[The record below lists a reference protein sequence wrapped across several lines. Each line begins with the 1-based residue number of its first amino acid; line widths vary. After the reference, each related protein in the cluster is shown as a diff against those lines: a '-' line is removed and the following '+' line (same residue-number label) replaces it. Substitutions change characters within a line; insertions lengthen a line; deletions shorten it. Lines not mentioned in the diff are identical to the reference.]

1 MNAEIHKGFRM
12 ILELEKNISS
22 EHKAEI
28 FSKLFEKDINF
39 REISFGD
46 RGLIHVQ
53 ENGDL
58 ISLDEFSGINE
69 VRSSQQFKLAS
80 REFKP
85 ENTVVDVDG
94 VKIGGKKLVSIAG
107 PCAVESLERTLE
119 IAKKVQDSGT
129 EILRGGAFKPRT
141 SPYSFQGLQHKGI
154 EILAEVKVRT
164 GLKIITE
171 VIDTE
176 TIDEVGEVA
185 DIFQIGSRN
194 MQNFSLLKKV
204 GKTQKPVLLKR
215 GLAATLDELLLSA
228 EYLLSEGNPNVILCE
243 RGIRTFANHTRNT
256 LDLSIIPTVK
266 EVSHLPIIVDPSH
279 GTGKKN
285 QIYDMS
291 LASIA
296 SGADGIIVEV
306 HNKPTEALSDGFQAI
321 EPTDFQKLMQDISLV
336 AKVRQRH
343 F

>member
-1 MNAEIHKGFRM
+1 M

-22 EHKAEI
+22 ENKAK
-28 FSKLFEKDINF
+28 FLSKLFEKDVHF

-58 ISLDEFSGINE
+58 ISLGEFSGVNE

-85 ENTVVDVDG
+85 EDTVVDVGG

-119 IAKKVQDSGT
+119 IAKRVQDSGA

-154 EILAEVKVRT
+154 EILAEVKART

-176 TIDEVGEVA
+176 TIDEVAAVA

-194 MQNFSLLKKV
+194 MQNFSLLKKI
-204 GKTQKPVLLKR
+204 GKTKKPVLLKR

-279 GTGKKN
+279 GTGKRN

-306 HNKPTEALSDGFQAI
+306 HNQPSEALSDGFQAI
-321 EPTDFQKLMQDISLV
+321 EPSDFQKLMRDISLI
-336 AKVRQRH
+336 ANVRQRH

>member
-1 MNAEIHKGFRM
+1 M
-12 ILELEKNISS
+12 ILELGKNISS
-22 EHKAEI
+22 EDKAKI
-28 FSKLFEKDINF
+28 FSNFSEKEIHF
-39 REISFGD
+39 REILLGD
-46 RGLIHVQ
+46 RRLIHIQ

-58 ISLDEFSGINE
+58 FSLIEFSGINE
-69 VRSSQQFKLAS
+69 VRSSHQFKLAS

-94 VKIGGKKLVSIAG
+94 VKIGGQKLVAIAG

-119 IAKKVQDSGT
+119 IAKKVQDSGVK
-129 EILRGGAFKPRT
+129 ILRGGAFKPRT
-141 SPYSFQGLQHKGI
+141 SPYSFQGLQEKGL
-154 EILAEVKVRT
+154 EILAEVKAKT

-176 TIDEVGEVA
+176 TIDKVGEVA

-204 GKTQKPVLLKR
+204 GKTKRPVLLKR
-215 GLAATLDELLLSA
+215 GFAATLDELLLSA

-279 GTGKKN
+279 GTGKRN

-296 SGADGIIVEV
+296 SGADGFIIEV
-306 HNKPTEALSDGFQAI
+306 HTEPSKALSDGFQAI
-321 EPTDFQKLMQDISLV
+321 EPSELQKLMQDASLI
-336 AKVRQRH
+336 AKVRKKY